1 MKTYIARQPIFQRD
15 MCVYGYE
22 LLYRDSE
29 KNSFNPNIDGDR
41 ATKSLVSNAITNFGL
56 LKLCNKKY
64 AFINFTENLLTS
76 NLPSLLGSRDIIIE
90 ILEDVTPSTK
100 IIQSIQKLKE
110 HGYMFALD
118 DYALDAKFDP
128 LLELSDII
136 KVEYPKLTPKER
148 KELPKDARFR
158 DKKLLAEKIETQK
171 EYLEAKR
178 AGYDLFQGYYFSKP
192 VAFSKES
199 MQISPCSYTRA
210 LIELQKPSFNY
221 KNMEKIIS
229 TDYTLTYKLLY
240 RVNTLSYY
248 RGHKIKSV
256 RQALVRMGMSELYH
270 WLLLVLME
278 DIAPESCNE
287 LVKTALI
294 RAICAEQLAK
304 LLKDK
309 INLSC
314 DGAFIVGMFS
324 IIKAEKE
331 NKEDIE
337 NMFKAIA
344 LSDDIRN
351 ALLGK
356 DNCYHD
362 ILTFIINYEKSN
374 ADCVDK
380 FLRNNNLNEE
390 QIWNIYSSAVK
401 YADFAFNK
409 SIDPKVLK
417 DIAPENI

>member
-76 NLPSLLGSRDIIIE
+76 NLPSLLGARDIIIE
-90 ILEDVTPSTK
+90 ILEDVTPSPK
-100 IIQSIQKLKE
+100 LIESIQKLKE

-118 DYALDAKFDP
+118 DYALDSKFDP

-148 KELPKDARFR
+148 KGIPKDARFR
-158 DKKLLAEKIETQK
+158 DKKLLAEKIETAE
-171 EYLEAKR
+171 EYHEAKK
-178 AGYDLFQGYYFSKP
+178 AGYNLFQGYYFSKP
-192 VAFSKES
+192 VALSKES

-210 LIELQKPSFNY
+210 LIELQKPSFSYGNI
-221 KNMEKIIS
+221 EKIIS
-229 TDYTLTYKLLY
+229 TDYALTYKLLY
-240 RVNTLSYY
+240 RANTLAYY
-248 RGHKIKSV
+248 RGNKIKSV
-256 RQALVRMGMSELYH
+256 RQALVRMGVSELYH

-294 RAICAEQLAK
+294 RAVCAEQLAK
-304 LLKDK
+304 LLEDK
-309 INLSC
+309 IKLSC

-324 IIKAEKE
+324 IVKTEKA
-331 NKEDIE
+331 NKEDIK

-344 LSDDIRN
+344 LSDDITN
-351 ALLGK
+351 ALLGQ

-362 ILTFIINYEKSN
+362 ILSFIINYEKNN
-374 ADCVDK
+374 AEYVDK
-380 FLRNNNLNEE
+380 FLQDNNLDEK
-390 QIWNIYSSAVK
+390 QIWDIYSSAVK
-401 YADFAFNK
+401 YADFAFDIPTSAK
-409 SIDPKVLK
+409 ALK
-417 DIAPENI
+417 GISPENI